1 MYNREVSYSE
11 TIKNGFRII
20 NSRWQ
25 LIVVQAAMMLMNCVG
40 FFIIVG
46 IPLGIAFIIFGLDLT
61 GLAEMKDIL
70 AMLKNPA
77 ELVSKYFGLILIIIA
92 CFLFYVTLVTTVGL
106 YVFSGSIGI
115 IGRGI
120 SEPSSKFSSKSFFS
134 EARRFFFPMMWY
146 SLLVGLVFLGITF
159 ALGLFGGGIAAVVAA
174 ARSQDST
181 LALFLGIFFS
191 LILALIGLSLILG
204 ALAVTVYGIAV
215 LYFKGGGA
223 SASFRAAFRFLW
235 NRQQAFW
242 LYVVLLAGYVL
253 LSFFIM
259 LIVYP
264 FNLIPI
270 IGTII
275 SFPFQILSYIAQ
287 SYLGLVILAIIFN
300 YYYEAEI
307 RQTPPAEIPGG
318 TAVPDSMNP
327 EDTSGPEAPLPAEP
341 RPETERTQQ
350 GELQSGPQTP
360 QQAHPL
366 AAPHQTQEPP
376 P

>member
-1 MYNREVSYSE
+1 MSYSE

-25 LIVVQAAMMLMNCVG
+25 LIVVQSAMMLLNCVG

-61 GLAEMKDIL
+61 GLAGMKDIM
-70 AMLKNPA
+70 AIIKNPA

-92 CFLFYVTLVTTVGL
+92 CFLFYITLVTTAGL

-115 IGRGI
+115 IGGAI
-120 SEPSSKFSSKSFFS
+120 ADPSSKFSSKNFFS
-134 EARRFFFPMMWY
+134 EARRLFFPLMWY
-146 SLLVGLVFLGITF
+146 SLLIGLIFLAITF
-159 ALGLFGGGIAAVVAA
+159 SLSLIGGGIAAVVSV

-191 LILALIGLSLILG
+191 LVLALIGLSAILCT
-204 ALAVTVYGIAV
+204 LAVTVYGIAV
-215 LYFKGGGA
+215 LYFRGEG
-223 SASFRAAFRFLW
+223 SFASFRIAFHFLW

-287 SYLGLVILAIIFN
+287 TYLGLIILAIIFN
-300 YYYEAEI
+300 FYYESEI
-307 RQTPPAEIPGG
+307 RQAPAEEIP
-318 TAVPDSMNP
+318 AAEAASDSMHH
-327 EDTSGPEAPLPAEP
+327 EDISVPEAFEP
-341 RPETERTQQ
+341 DQALPETEKKKQDEQQ
-350 GELQSGPQTP
+350 NDPQTL
-360 QQAHPL
+360 Q
-366 AAPHQTQEPP
+366 
-376 P
+376 

>member
-1 MYNREVSYSE
+1 MYNKKMSYSE

-25 LIVVQAAMMLMNCVG
+25 LIAVQAAMMLLNCVG

-61 GLAEMKDIL
+61 GLAEMKDIM
-70 AMLKNPA
+70 AMVRNPA
-77 ELVSKYFGLILIIIA
+77 ELVSKYFGLILIILA
-92 CFLFYVTLVTTVGL
+92 CFLFYIGLVTTAGL
-106 YVFSGSIGI
+106 YVFSGSIGV

-120 SEPSSKFSSKSFFS
+120 SDPLSRFSSKSFFS
-134 EARRFFFPMMWY
+134 EARRLFFPMMWY
-146 SLLVGLVFLGITF
+146 SLLIGLVFLGITF
-159 ALGLFGGGIAAVVAA
+159 LLGLFGGGIAAVVSA

-191 LILALIGLSLILG
+191 LILVLIGLSLILG

-223 SASFRAAFRFLW
+223 AASFKEAFWFLW
-235 NRQQAFW
+235 SRQQAFW
-242 LYVVLLAGYVL
+242 LYVVLLTSYVL
-253 LSFFIM
+253 LSFFVM

-287 SYLGLVILAIIFN
+287 SYLGLIILAVIFN

-307 RQTPPAEIPGG
+307 KPQQPAETPAG
-318 TAVPDSMNP
+318 TALPDSTNP
-327 EDTSGPEAPLPAEP
+327 EDTSDTAAPPPAEAQ
-341 RPETERTQQ
+341 PETGQTPPDAPQTGTQTQQ
-350 GELQSGPQTP
+350 
-360 QQAHPL
+360 
-366 AAPHQTQEPP
+366 
-376 P
+376 

>member
-1 MYNREVSYSE
+1 MSYSE
-11 TIKNGFRII
+11 TIKDGFRII

-25 LIVVQAAMMLMNCVG
+25 LIVVQAVMMLMNCVG

-61 GLAEMKDIL
+61 GLAEMKDIM
-70 AMLKNPA
+70 AMIKNPA

-92 CFLFYVTLVTTVGL
+92 CFLFYVTLVTTAGL

-120 SEPSSKFSSKSFFS
+120 IDPSSKFSSKNFFG
-134 EARRFFFPMMWY
+134 EARRLFFPMMWY
-146 SLLVGLVFLGITF
+146 SLLVGLVFLAITF
-159 ALGLFGGGIAAVVAA
+159 ALGLFGGGIAAVVSA

-191 LILALIGLSLILG
+191 LVVVLIGLSFILG
-204 ALAVTVYGIAV
+204 ALAVTVYGIAA

-223 SASFRAAFRFLW
+223 TASFRTAFRFLW

-287 SYLGLVILAIIFN
+287 SYLGLIILASIFN

-307 RQTPPAEIPGG
+307 RKARPEETPDG
-318 TAVPDSMNP
+318 TADSMNP
-327 EDTSGPEAPLPAEP
+327 EDTSGPEAPPPAESQ
-341 RPETERTQQ
+341 PETEKTQQ
-350 GELQSGPQTP
+350 DEQQNDPQT
-360 QQAHPL
+360 QQ
-366 AAPHQTQEPP
+366 
-376 P
+376 

>member
-1 MYNREVSYSE
+1 MSYSE

-25 LIVVQAAMMLMNCVG
+25 LIVVQAVMMLLNCVG

-61 GLAEMKDIL
+61 GLAEMKDIMAL
-70 AMLKNPA
+70 IKNPA

-115 IGRGI
+115 IGRSI
-120 SEPSSKFSSKSFFS
+120 LDPSSKFSSKSFFS
-134 EARRFFFPMMWY
+134 EARRLFFPMMWY

-159 ALGLFGGGIAAVVAA
+159 ALGIFAGGIAAVVSA

-191 LILALIGLSLILG
+191 LVLVLIALSFILG
-204 ALAVTVYGIAV
+204 TLAVTVYGIAV
-215 LYFKGGGA
+215 LYFKGGRA
-223 SASFRAAFRFLW
+223 TASFRAAFRFLW

-242 LYVVLLAGYVL
+242 LYVILLAGYVL
-253 LSFFIM
+253 LSFFVM

-275 SFPFQILSYIAQ
+275 SFPFQILSYVAQ

-307 RQTPPAEIPGG
+307 RQAQPEETPDG
-318 TAVPDSMNP
+318 TAVPDSTNP
-327 EDTSGPEAPLPAEP
+327 EGTSAPEASLPAEAQQG
-341 RPETERTQQ
+341 TEQKPQDEQQNDPQTQQ
-350 GELQSGPQTP
+350 
-360 QQAHPL
+360 
-366 AAPHQTQEPP
+366 
-376 P
+376 

>member
-1 MYNREVSYSE
+1 VSYSE

-61 GLAEMKDIL
+61 GLAEMKDIMAL
-70 AMLKNPA
+70 FKNPA

-120 SEPSSKFSSKSFFS
+120 VDPSSKFSSKSFFS
-134 EARRFFFPMMWY
+134 EARRLFFPMMWY
-146 SLLVGLVFLGITF
+146 SLLVGLVFLAITF
-159 ALGLFGGGIAAVVAA
+159 ALGLFGGGIAAVVSA

-191 LILALIGLSLILG
+191 LILVLIGLSFILG
-204 ALAVTVYGIAV
+204 ALAVTVYGIAA

-223 SASFRAAFRFLW
+223 AASFRAAFRFLW

-287 SYLGLVILAIIFN
+287 SYLGLIILAVIFN

-307 RQTPPAEIPGG
+307 RQAQPEELPPG
-318 TAVPDSMNP
+318 TVEPDSMNP
-327 EDTSGPEAPLPAEP
+327 DGTSAPEVSLPAEP
-341 RPETERTQQ
+341 LPEMEKTQQ
-350 GELQSGPQTP
+350 DGHQNDPQK
-360 QQAHPL
+360 QQ
-366 AAPHQTQEPP
+366 
-376 P
+376 

>member
-1 MYNREVSYSE
+1 MSYSE

-25 LIVVQAAMMLMNCVG
+25 LILVQAAMMLLNCVG

-61 GLAEMKDIL
+61 GLAEMKDIM
-70 AMLKNPA
+70 AMIKNPA
-77 ELVSKYFGLILIIIA
+77 ELVSKYFGLILIVIA
-92 CFLFYVTLVTTVGL
+92 CFLFYVTLVTTAGL

-120 SEPSSKFSSKSFFS
+120 LDPGSKFSSKSFFA
-134 EARRFFFPMMWY
+134 EARRLFFPLMWY

-159 ALGLFGGGIAAVVAA
+159 ALGLFGGGIAAIVSA

-191 LILALIGLSLILG
+191 LVLVLMGLSFLLG

-223 SASFRAAFRFLW
+223 TASFRAAFRFLW

-287 SYLGLVILAIIFN
+287 SYLGLIILAIIFN

-307 RQTPPAEIPGG
+307 RQARTEEIPGG
-318 TAVPDSMNP
+318 TAVSDSTTPGDISAP
-327 EDTSGPEAPLPAEP
+327 EGSLPAEA
-341 RPETERTQQ
+341 RPESEQTGQ
-350 GELQSGPQTP
+350 GELQSDPQT
-360 QQAHPL
+360 QQQEL
-366 AAPHQTQEPP
+366 ASADPHQPQAPTP
-376 P
+376 